1 MDRTVLQ
8 RVVGLH
14 AMEIA
19 VTSVRAPEAA
29 QHVAALRAA
38 EMVGVTASELLA
50 QERLA
55 ESA

>member
-1 MDRTVLQ
+1 
-8 RVVGLH
+8 
-14 AMEIA
+14 MEIA
-19 VTSVRAPEAA
+19 VASVRGPEAA

-38 EMVGVTASELLA
+38 DMVGVNASELLA